1 MTAWT
6 RITPRAL
13 QPSAL
18 LLLLLLLLLVSARL
32 PRPPQ
37 LPRPTTST
45 TSPNVAQL
53 TTTSAEFTR

>member
-1 MTAWT
+1 MTVWT
-6 RITPRAL
+6 RITPPAL
-13 QPSAL
+13 QPSA
-18 LLLLLLLLLVSARL
+18 LLLLLLLLVSARL

>member
-1 MTAWT
+1 MTVWT
-6 RITPRAL
+6 RITPLAL
-13 QPSAL
+13 QPSA
-18 LLLLLLLLLVSARL
+18 LLLLLLLLVSARL

>member
-1 MTAWT
+1 MTVWT

-13 QPSAL
+13 QPSA